1 MAVPLN
7 QARDFNNGIRAI
19 YVFKKLE
26 WESLSVDLLPHPDM
40 FTDEQFMKMSRSDSR
55 DKDGA
60 KRLFFGGE
68 RFLDSISG
76 TANITMCRS
85 EQNSNLGLEV

>member
-1 MAVPLN
+1 MLLLLLI
-7 QARDFNNGIRAI
+7 Q
-19 YVFKKLE
+19 KLE

-40 FTDEQFMKMSRSDSR
+40 FSEECLTSFNLGENRR
-55 DKDGA
+55 DDDGA

-76 TANITMCRS
+76 QAYVYKKLIS
-85 EQNSNLGLEV
+85 LIHI

>member
-1 MAVPLN
+1 M
-7 QARDFNNGIRAI
+7 Q
-19 YVFKKLE
+19 KLE

-40 FTDEQFMKMSRSDSR
+40 FSDEQFMKMGRSDSR

-76 TANITMCRS
+76 YANVTSCCFP
-85 EQNSNLGLEV
+85 LL